1 MQSRLSEFARPSN
14 HIDDLAIIS
23 IPSRNCFQARSKL
36 QKYECQNKKENDILR
51 ALKQDPSIVITR
63 PDKGCIMSRTDYS
76 SKMELILNDITKFK
90 QILIDPTITRENSLI
105 RLLRKLLKKGHITES
120 IYNQIRPVG
129 LSPARIYDLPKIH
142 KTDTSLRPYDLAL
155 EHVVIGYN
163 TSAKLNHLT
172 AVTWTLRLTGL
183 IYYNRIDYDY
193 ALKFFCKALK
203 DIDPNTSFDLIADIQ
218 QDMACI
224 YFIQNNSLLAL
235 KHIYQSLG
243 IIDEFYFDEI
253 SDIADIHITIGQ
265 RFYK

>member
-1 MQSRLSEFARPSN
+1 MDYRDS
-14 HIDDLAIIS
+14 
-23 IPSRNCFQARSKL
+23 
-36 QKYECQNKKENDILR
+36 END
-51 ALKQDPSIVITR
+51 AL
-63 PDKGCIMSRTDYS
+63 SREIAEMFAANVLFEIRSFDNIIYADIS
-76 SKMELILNDITKFK
+76 YQSKYTSAVSYF
-90 QILIDPTITRENSLI
+90 EN
-105 RLLRKLLKKGHITES
+105 LLKSIQNERDQYHIHYSLATV
-120 IYNQIRPVG
+120 YNWTKQ
-129 LSPARIYDLPKIH
+129 
-142 KTDTSLRPYDLAL
+142 YDLAL